1 MTMLKSPYNEA
12 SFTQSIITAGMG
24 QPSIK
29 SPNDL
34 FDAEVSRIALLGNEN
49 NQDYS
54 ISQAHLRELET
65 PVPSVAEN

>member
-49 NQDYS
+49 N
-54 ISQAHLRELET
+54 
-65 PVPSVAEN
+65 